1 MRQYYIC
8 IGMIAEDG
16 GDGSLDDF
24 SGIIL
29 SNEKVMEKLYRSAA
43 KGSDLNLAKDEIAM
57 FKKCT
62 SHEEVEH
69 CLRQILLDR
78 FRAYKA
84 NGLAGIKPYARGM
97 KEFSTAEELKSQI
110 QADSTPPTRSE
121 LFNKYVMEY
130 PNNPPAGVEESFF
143 WVNSIIDNKPTIA
156 LVHRVGMPHDGGYVY
171 MERHFYLSRSHNC
184 LQGFGA
190 ALPVEDGAVV
200 LYLTRTSTDQVGGL
214 GSTAKR
220 AIGNKLMGA
229 RMADNFERARAV
241 LAAAVAAKEMDKL
254 KL

>member
-1 MRQYYIC
+1 
-8 IGMIAEDG
+8 MIAEDG
-16 GDGSLDDF
+16 GDGTLDDF

-29 SNEKVMEKLYRSAA
+29 TNEKVMEKLYRSASSHA
-43 KGSDLNLAKDEIAM
+43 GSDLNLAKDEIAM

-62 SHEEVEH
+62 THEEVEH

-84 NGLAGIKPYARGM
+84 HGLAGIKPYVRGS
-97 KEFSTAEELKSQI
+97 KEFSTAEELKKQI
-110 QADSTPPTRSE
+110 QAGGKPPTRSAV
-121 LFNKYVMEY
+121 FNKYVVEY

-143 WVNSIIDNKPTIA
+143 WVNSIIDSKPTIA

-220 AIGNKLMGA
+220 AIGNKLMGS

-241 LAAAVAAKEMDKL
+241 LAAAVAEKEMDKL